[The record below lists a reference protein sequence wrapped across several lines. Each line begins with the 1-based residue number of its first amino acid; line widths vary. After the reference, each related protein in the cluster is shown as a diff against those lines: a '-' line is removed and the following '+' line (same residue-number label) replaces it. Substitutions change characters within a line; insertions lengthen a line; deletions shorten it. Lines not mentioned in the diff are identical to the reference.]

1 MPTNKTLDMLNI
13 VPLKE
18 SINELLRAEGKYA
31 PVATVCKAYIKKLD
45 EGMHEE
51 EICDSFIKALQPVAI
66 HESAKDVLFRI
77 GNDINEHKRDLDI
90 VNRLYEMSRGQ
101 YHYVVPM
108 LESCVVD
115 YLTDKNSDTR
125 SSLRQK
131 LSLFEGI
138 KEINDILESLSFDEY
153 EEKMNIPLKNSS
165 LNEALT
171 TKEKTYS
178 QEEVDKLLE
187 SQKEEISNKINESK
201 ETAVKRG
208 VDDIDSHIYL
218 SKVIKSILLKE
229 GKNESLKTF
238 CSQYINALNAGKPEE
253 TLYESFISG
262 VSNWNYLSAV
272 DTELSALK
280 DRINKYQQDVDL
292 KKILRVMEN
301 TGSYYIVPLIEGCVA
316 DYVDNKSMQ
325 NKAILKQ
332 RLQAFEYDP
341 FVRDILNVVMHDLS
355 MENTV
360 YLGES
365 VENINSVV
373 HTEKIFSPVKYIKEN
388 ECVFNVKGTYYNRKG
403 NTITRLS
410 KSSVNNLDES
420 FKTLCNLI
428 NHPAVSIDDMNNVIS
443 IYEGNDC
450 AKISDTAIILNEKQ
464 ITTSELENL
473 AKASHIMNEHKEGF
487 YAAINMINEKFNEI
501 AYIDFVKRVAMNESD
516 SKSVDVFRIKN
527 NLFVTT
533 TDNTLGT
540 STFYR
545 NVNPIQCRSYINE
558 HMSINVSPMF
568 EDILPNQHAIL
579 EGVEEAK
586 KEYETYIEE
595 LKNKKSEFERMK
607 DETNESDGA
616 EADIDK
622 AIKLIDDEIAD
633 MEKDYEKYKKDSEEF
648 IKGDDTDEP
657 DDTTSAGN
665 DGDDAKDG
673 DTTDDTADDSTEEP
687 TETPAQMEEPITE
700 PADDDITAMQQQ
712 ADSEQAAIDSATPY
726 DPDFDTLPELPVDD
740 QSSATDS
747 SKADVKVLRV
757 SYGENVKTGK
767 KENKGTA
774 YIVIPSVDAN
784 GDLKDETKMV
794 TFYLDKDRRPIINND
809 YMPLMIYN
817 AIVNAISE
825 DPDTQSIDVASVA
838 DNSDSLLPMTDE
850 TPEQDTTTIEGTFI
864 EEPVDST
871 PDDSDDTTMTDDE
884 MTDSST
890 NDENEPMF
898 GLEPEDDS
906 TQSDDD
912 HQDLTD
918 DDINF
923 DDMSDDSSISI
934 SDDDIDSLVSNDD
947 TTGDQDD
954 NEHVDNVEQ
963 EGPAETE
970 ERSDAPM
977 YPIEVGLNTNDI
989 KPISKTRFTEA
1000 LKEMGI
1006 DCSQVEGDSNS
1017 VVMNFK
1023 NKAEVFALHD
1033 FFKDWKNYSKAEF
1046 CTFFPE
1052 LKKCFDNKP
1061 GVPIQKISEGVEIL
1075 NIHPIN
1081 ESILVYGKH
1090 KGEVSLVL
1098 PYTNDY
1104 VKLFGIT
1111 PSKKHGNCI
1120 NIVTES
1126 YEETKDVYTK
1136 LCAYAKTR
1144 GSLLDED
1151 CRSFIDK
1158 YATEFKGINES
1169 IHSLRVPYNC
1179 FLEQKLDSKGIVT
1192 SHINESLNISLQK
1205 DDLLNAKKIF
1215 EQFYSEKTPVSVKKF
1230 LNEGLKITVRD
1241 DKSGQTIEFNTDD
1254 LKTGGDDDNDDGGNF
1269 TDSFKGTTFEPDNS
1283 SLFNSSDE
1291 DADDDKDEK
1300 KKHKDDE
1307 SANESEE
1314 SETPA
1319 DQLHDVNSDTDEKS
1333 NADEKTSKKKFMFRK
1348 KKKSTNESVNQPKE
1362 VNHLNESSV
1371 YTGGKPNVLDW
1382 VKLKNGKS
1390 GQVISNLPM
1399 SENLIVNVE
1408 GHTVEVSP
1416 KDVDMLCSKKDV
1428 VDNPY
1433 RFDDATLKG
1442 LFEHMT
1448 QCGMFMNG
1456 IKLTPDDC
1464 YVKYGEYVNAK
1475 PDQKIRIVVEG
1486 EKVMADKK
1494 FIQITEDLNS
1504 FAIPAGYVAGKEIT
1518 DSGDV
1523 LRDILV
1529 NSAEFSSNAPYV
1541 HCLVKNDNTDEF
1553 VELELLRETISIDSL

>member
-1 MPTNKTLDMLNI
+1 MPTNKTLNMLNI

-18 SINELLRAEGKYA
+18 GINELLRCEGKYA
-31 PVATVCKAYIKKLD
+31 PVASICKAYMKKLD
-45 EGMHEE
+45 EGKHEE
-51 EICDSFIKALQPVAI
+51 ELCDSFVQALQPVAI
-66 HESAKDVLFRI
+66 HESAKDVLFKI
-77 GNDINEHKRDLDI
+77 GNEINEHRRDLDV
-90 VNRLYEMSRGQ
+90 VNKLYEMSRGQ

-108 LESCVVD
+108 LESRVVD
-115 YLTDKNSDTR
+115 YLTNKNIETR
-125 SSLRQK
+125 SSLREK

-138 KEINDILESLSFDEY
+138 KDINDILESLSFDEY
-153 EEKMNIPLKNSS
+153 EEKTNKPLKNSS
-165 LNEALT
+165 LNEALLI
-171 TKEKTYS
+171 KDKTYS
-178 QEEVDKLLE
+178 QEEVNKLLE
-187 SQKEEISNKINESK
+187 AQKEEISNTINEEQSETISK
-201 ETAVKRG
+201 KVS
-208 VDDIDSHIYL
+208 DIDSHIYL
-218 SKVIKSILLKE
+218 HKTIKSILNKE

-238 CSQYINALNAGKPEE
+238 CSQYLDALNSGKPEE

-280 DRINKYQQDVDL
+280 DRVSKYQQDVDL

-341 FVRDILNVVMHDLS
+341 FVRDILNVVMHD
-355 MENTV
+355 MTIENTV

-365 VENINSVV
+365 VENVNSYV
-373 HTEKIFSPVKYIKEN
+373 HTEKIFSPVKYVKEN
-388 ECVFNVKGTYYNRKG
+388 ECVFNVKGSYYNRKG

-410 KSSVNNLDES
+410 KSSIANLDES

-428 NHPAVSIDDMNNVIS
+428 NHSAVSIDDANNVIS
-443 IYEGNDC
+443 VYEGADC
-450 AKISDTAIILNEKQ
+450 AKISETSIILNENQ
-464 ITTSELENL
+464 ITTSELETL
-473 AKASHIMNEHKEGF
+473 AETSHLMNEHKEGF
-487 YAAINMINEKFNEI
+487 YAAVKMINEKFNEI

-516 SKSVDVFRIKN
+516 SKSVDVFRVKN

-558 HMSINVSPMF
+558 HMSINVSSLF

-595 LKNKKSEFERMK
+595 LKNKKAEFERMK
-607 DETNESDGA
+607 DESNESEGA
-616 EADIDK
+616 DSDIDK

-648 IKGDDTDEP
+648 IKGDDTDKSDAAPQDGDDINNVEDDSTD
-657 DDTTSAGN
+657 DDTTAG
-665 DGDDAKDG
+665 
-673 DTTDDTADDSTEEP
+673 TAEEP
-687 TETPAQMEEPITE
+687 TETPTQMEEPITE
-700 PADDDITAMQQQ
+700 PADDDITAMQAQ
-712 ADSEQAAIDSATPY
+712 ADAEQSAIDSATPF
-726 DPDFDTLPELPVDD
+726 DPDFDTFPTEEPTTITQD
-740 QSSATDS
+740 Q

-767 KENKGTA
+767 KENRGTA

-794 TFYLDKDRRPIINND
+794 TFYLDQDRKPIINND

-817 AIVNAISE
+817 AIVNAIAE
-825 DPDTQSIDVASVA
+825 DPDTQGIDVTTAAS
-838 DNSDSLLPMTDE
+838 DTDQSLNNTE
-850 TPEQDTTTIEGTFI
+850 FSEPETTTEITTITQSPDTADVNADILGDNTI
-864 EEPVDST
+864 TS
-871 PDDSDDTTMTDDE
+871 PDDSSTGDTDE
-884 MTDSST
+884 EMFGLDPEDNVETPAEDSST
-890 NDENEPMF
+890 N
-898 GLEPEDDS
+898 L
-906 TQSDDD
+906 
-912 HQDLTD
+912 

-923 DDMSDDSSISI
+923 DDMLSSGS
-934 SDDDIDSLVSNDD
+934 SEMADDDIDSLISQDE
-947 TTGDQDD
+947 TPQDD
-954 NEHVDNVEQ
+954 DIPVDSVEQ
-963 EGPAETE
+963 EGPAQTE
-970 ERSDAPM
+970 ERSETAT

-1006 DCSQVEGDSNS
+1006 ECSQVEGDSDS

-1033 FFKDWKNYSKAEF
+1033 YFKDWKNYSKAEF

-1061 GVPIQKISEGVEIL
+1061 GVPIQKVSEGVEIL
-1075 NIHPIN
+1075 NVYPIN
-1081 ESILVYGKH
+1081 ESKLFYGSN
-1090 KGEVSLVL
+1090 KGEVNIIL
-1098 PYTNDY
+1098 PYTLDY

-1111 PSKKHGNCI
+1111 ESKKHGNHI
-1120 NIVTES
+1120 NIITES
-1126 YEETKDVYTK
+1126 YDETRDVYKK
-1136 LCAYAKTR
+1136 LSAYAKTR
-1144 GSLLDED
+1144 GSKLDED
-1151 CRSFIDK
+1151 CRIFLDN
-1158 YATEFKGINES
+1158 YAKEFDDINES
-1169 IHSLRVPYNC
+1169 TVYSLSVPYNC
-1179 FLEQKLDSKGIVT
+1179 FLEQKLNVKGIVT
-1192 SHINESLNISLQK
+1192 SHVNENLCISLHEDEYTK
-1205 DDLLNAKKIF
+1205 AKKVF
-1215 EQFYSEKTPVSVKKF
+1215 NQFYSDKTPVSVKNF
-1230 LNEGLKITVRD
+1230 LKEGLKITVRD
-1241 DKSGQTIEFNTDD
+1241 DNSGQTIEFNTDD
-1254 LKTGGDDDNDDGGNF
+1254 LKSGGDNKNDGGNF

-1283 SLFNSSDE
+1283 SLFNAQDE
-1291 DADDDKDEK
+1291 DEDDEKEDKDEK
-1300 KKHKDDE
+1300 KKDKE
-1307 SANESEE
+1307 EKSANESEE
-1314 SETPA
+1314 TQPE
-1319 DQLHDVNSDTDEKS
+1319 QLHDLTSDDTAPAKDEKPV
-1333 NADEKTSKKKFMFRK
+1333 KKKFMFRK
-1348 KKKSTNESVNQPKE
+1348 KKKPSNESVQ
-1362 VNHLNESSV
+1362 VTSTQHLNESSV

-1416 KDVDMLCSKKDV
+1416 KDVDMLCKKSDV

-1433 RFDDATLKG
+1433 KFDEATLKG

-1456 IKLTPDDC
+1456 VKLTPNDC
-1464 YVKYGEYVNAK
+1464 YVKYCEYINAK
-1475 PDQKIRIVVEG
+1475 PDEKIRIVVEG
-1486 EKVMADKK
+1486 ENVLADKK
-1494 FIQITEDLNS
+1494 LIQITEDLNS
-1504 FAIPAGYVAGKEIT
+1504 FAIPNGYVSGKEIT
-1518 DSGDV
+1518 DNGDV

-1529 NSAEFSSNAPYV
+1529 NSDEFANNIAYV
-1541 HCLVKNDNTDEF
+1541 HCLVKNTDTGEF
-1553 VELELLRETISIDSL
+1553 IELELPHDTILINSL